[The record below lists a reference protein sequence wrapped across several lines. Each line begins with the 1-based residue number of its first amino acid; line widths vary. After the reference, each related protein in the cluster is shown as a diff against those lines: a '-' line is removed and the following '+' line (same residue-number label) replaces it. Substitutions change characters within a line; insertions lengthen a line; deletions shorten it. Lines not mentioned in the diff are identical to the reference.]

1 MAAAIAHAARG
12 GMTRSGRLITF
23 EGGEGAGKTTQIERL
38 AGALRDAGIDA
49 LVTREPGGTPGAEQ
63 IRTLLLE
70 GAPERWL
77 PLTEVLLLLAA
88 RHDHV
93 VRRIAPALRAGH
105 WVLCDR
111 FIDSTRV
118 YQGIAGAVGEA
129 VIARL
134 HDVILGDLRPDL
146 TVVLD
151 VPVALGLGRRRAAAG
166 EHRYEQMAS
175 AFHERVRDGF
185 LAVARAE
192 PERCMVID
200 ASRPAHV
207 VANDVRALVACR
219 FGLDL
224 GRAAERS

>member
-1 MAAAIAHAARG
+1 MTGRG
-12 GMTRSGRLITF
+12 RFVTF
-23 EGGEGAGKTTQIERL
+23 EGGEGAGKSSQIERL
-38 AGALRDAGIDA
+38 AAALRGAGIDP

-63 IRTLLLE
+63 IRALLLE

-93 VRRIAPALRAGH
+93 VRCIAPALTAGR

-129 VIARL
+129 VIERL
-134 HDVILGDLRPDL
+134 HAAILGDLRPDL
-146 TVVLD
+146 TVILD
-151 VPVALGLGRRRAAAG
+151 VPVGIGLERRRRSAG
-166 EHRYEQMAS
+166 EHRYEQMTD
-175 AFHERVRDGF
+175 AFHERVRAGF

-192 PERCMVID
+192 PERCRVID
-200 ASRPAHV
+200 ASRPPDA
-207 VANDVRALVACR
+207 VADAVRALVAER
-219 FGLDL
+219 FGLGL
-224 GRAAERS
+224 GRAAEAR

>member
-1 MAAAIAHAARG
+1 MTGRG
-12 GMTRSGRLITF
+12 RFVTF
-23 EGGEGAGKTTQIERL
+23 EGGEGAGKSTQIERL
-38 AGALRDAGIDA
+38 AAALRGAGIDP

-70 GAPERWL
+70 GTTERWL

-88 RHDHV
+88 RHDHA
-93 VRRIAPALRAGH
+93 VRRITPALTAGR

-111 FIDSTRV
+111 FMDSTRV

-129 VIARL
+129 VIDRL

-151 VPVALGLGRRRAAAG
+151 VPAALGLDRRRG
-166 EHRYEQMAS
+166 SVGQNRYEQMTH
-175 AFHERVRDGF
+175 AFHERVRAGF

-192 PERCMVID
+192 PERCAVID
-200 ASRPAHV
+200 AARPADAV
-207 VANDVRALVACR
+207 EDEVRALVARR

-224 GRAAERS
+224 GQGGQRP

>member
-1 MAAAIAHAARG
+1 
-12 GMTRSGRLITF
+12 MTRQAPLVTF
-23 EGGEGAGKTTQIERL
+23 EGGEGAGKSTQIERL
-38 AGALRDAGIDA
+38 AGALRAAGIDP

-77 PLTEVLLLLAA
+77 PLTEVLLLLAG

-93 VRRIAPALRAGH
+93 VRRIAPALTAGR

-129 VIARL
+129 VIDRL
-134 HDVILGDLRPDL
+134 HDAVLGDLRPDL

-151 VPVALGLGRRRAAAG
+151 VPVAMGLRRRAASG
-166 EHRYEQMAS
+166 QHRYEQMTS
-175 AFHERVRDGF
+175 AFHEQVREGF
-185 LAVARAE
+185 LAVARAA
-192 PERCMVID
+192 PERCAVID
-200 ASRPAHV
+200 ASGPADA
-207 VANDVRALVACR
+207 VAGEIRALVARR
-219 FGLDL
+219 FGVDL
-224 GRAAERS
+224 GPPAERR

>member
-1 MAAAIAHAARG
+1 
-12 GMTRSGRLITF
+12 MTGRGRLVTF
-23 EGGEGAGKTTQIERL
+23 EGGEGAGKSTQIERL
-38 AGALRDAGIDA
+38 AAALRGAGIDP
-49 LVTREPGGTPGAEQ
+49 LVTREPGGTPGAEE

-93 VRRIAPALRAGH
+93 VRRITPALTAGR

-111 FIDSTRV
+111 FMDSTRV

-129 VIARL
+129 VIERL
-134 HDVILGDLRPDL
+134 HGAVLGDLRPDL

-151 VPVALGLGRRRAAAG
+151 VPAALGLDRRRESAG
-166 EHRYEQMAS
+166 QHRYEQMTS
-175 AFHERVRDGF
+175 DFHERVRAGF

-192 PERCMVID
+192 PERCAVID
-200 ASRPAHV
+200 AARPADA
-207 VANDVRALVACR
+207 VAVEIRALVARR

-224 GRAAERS
+224 GQPAEQP

>member
-1 MAAAIAHAARG
+1 
-12 GMTRSGRLITF
+12 MTGRGRLVTF
-23 EGGEGAGKTTQIERL
+23 EGGEGAGKSTQIERL
-38 AGALRDAGIDA
+38 AGVLRSAGLDP
-49 LVTREPGGTPGAEQ
+49 LVTREPGGTPGAEE

-93 VRRIAPALRAGH
+93 VRRIGPALTAGR

-118 YQGIAGAVGEA
+118 YQGMAGAVGEA
-129 VIARL
+129 VIGRL
-134 HDVILGDLRPDL
+134 HDAVLGDLRPDL

-151 VPVALGLGRRRAAAG
+151 VPVALGLRRRG
-166 EHRYEQMAS
+166 TSGQHRYEQMTS
-175 AFHERVRDGF
+175 AFHEQVRAGF

-192 PERCMVID
+192 PERCAVID
-200 ASRPAHV
+200 ASRPADA
-207 VANDVRALVACR
+207 VADDVRALVARR

-224 GRAAERS
+224 GAPAERP